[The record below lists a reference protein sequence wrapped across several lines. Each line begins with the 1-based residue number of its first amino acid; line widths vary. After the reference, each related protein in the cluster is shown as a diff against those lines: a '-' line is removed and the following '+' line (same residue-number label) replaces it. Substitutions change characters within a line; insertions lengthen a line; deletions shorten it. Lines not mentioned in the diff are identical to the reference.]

1 MDRRELEKLKYAVLN
16 MHFSALLLCAVCWP
30 VVFWTDENILNMGIP
45 IFFATGILSVY
56 NFVRQTIFLSR
67 HPNYQKSKNR
77 FLYDTIS
84 YLCCIGFAV
93 IIGLVELFNNFKSWQ
108 IAAFLILKIYYV
120 LFVAVTMVILMSS
133 AHRLNKIWEKFAKA
147 EEPELYMKESEKS
160 HTSVYPLGGTF
171 MAGIGSITIL
181 FVGVGNILYY
191 FLSLPILI
199 SSFILF
205 LIYFIQGV
213 KRNYF
218 KQIKLWKVIIGSLCI
233 VALLL
238 ISHFFT
244 HASTI
249 VEYEK
254 INVEFEIYTF
264 VILIDILLI
273 IASFI
278 LFYRNGSTKTRN
290 SSVL

>member
-16 MHFSALLLCAVCWP
+16 MYFSALLLCAVCWP

-45 IFFATGILSVY
+45 MFFATGILSVY

-108 IAAFLILKIYYV
+108 IAAILSLKIYYV

-133 AHRLNKIWEKFAKA
+133 AHRLNKIWEKFMKS
-147 EEPELYMKESEKS
+147 EEPELYMKESERS
-160 HTSVYPLGGTF
+160 HIRVYPLWGTF

-191 FLSLPILI
+191 FLPLPILI
-199 SSFILF
+199 SSLILF

-213 KRNYF
+213 RRNYF

-233 VALLL
+233 VVLIL

-264 VILIDILLI
+264 VILIDIILI

-278 LFYRNGSTKTRN
+278 IFYRIGSTKTRN
-290 SSVL
+290 S

>member
-1 MDRRELEKLKYAVLN
+1 MDKGELEKLKYAVIN
-16 MHFSALLLCAVCWP
+16 MHLSALLLCAVCWP

-45 IFFATGILSVY
+45 MFFATGILSVY

-93 IIGLVELFNNFKSWQ
+93 IIGLFELFNNFKSWQ
-108 IAAFLILKIYYV
+108 IAAFLSLKIHFV

-133 AHRLNKIWEKFAKA
+133 AHRLNKIWEKFTKA
-147 EEPELYMKESEKS
+147 EEPEMYMKESERS
-160 HTSVYPLGGTF
+160 HIRVYPLWGTL

-199 SSFILF
+199 SSLILF

-213 KRNYF
+213 SRNYF

-233 VALLL
+233 VALIL

-254 INVEFEIYTF
+254 IKVEFEIYTF
-264 VILIDILLI
+264 VILIDIILI

-278 LFYRNGSTKTRN
+278 IFYCNGSSKTRN
-290 SSVL
+290 SQVL